1 MRFCCAKPLSH
12 GLRRAS
18 PPSSGALGKED
29 KFLLYGQHADA
40 AALPRPPLLGE
51 VALRSKD
58 GRVVQRRS
66 LPVRQTLPSSTLG
79 SPARQR
85 PAGCK
90 RSDAD
95 AGCRN
100 PLAVAKRL
108 RGSPPLQRGAFFMR
122 ILLPKVPNCGTRRK
136 FWKNF
141 GQNTE
146 KISQFCPL
154 WPMRSCGALWY
165 P

>member
-18 PPSSGALGKED
+18 PPGSGALGKED
-29 KFLLYGQHADA
+29 KFLRYGQHADA

-79 SPARQR
+79 SPTR
-85 PAGCK
+85 G
-90 RSDAD
+90 
-95 AGCRN
+95 
-100 PLAVAKRL
+100 AVAKRL
-108 RGSPPLQRGAFFMR
+108 RGSPLHRGAFLCAFCSQKCQIVER
-122 ILLPKVPNCGTRRK
+122 AENAGKTLGRTPKKFHSFVPYG
-136 FWKNF
+136 
-141 GQNTE
+141 
-146 KISQFCPL
+146 P
-154 WPMRSCGALWY
+154 CGAGGGVVSLIQ
-165 P
+165 

>member
-1 MRFCCAKPLSH
+1 MRFCRAKPLSH

-66 LPVRQTLPSSTLG
+66 LPVRQTH
-79 SPARQR
+79 
-85 PAGCK
+85 
-90 RSDAD
+90 
-95 AGCRN
+95 
-100 PLAVAKRL
+100 
-108 RGSPPLQRGAFFMR
+108 SPPCKGGLFYAHFAPKSAKLWNTPEILEKLWAEHRKIFTVLSLMAHAEPRGGVVSL
-122 ILLPKVPNCGTRRK
+122 I
-136 FWKNF
+136 
-141 GQNTE
+141 Q
-146 KISQFCPL
+146 
-154 WPMRSCGALWY
+154 
-165 P
+165 

>member
-1 MRFCCAKPLSH
+1 MRFCRAKPLSH

-66 LPVRQTLPSSTLG
+66 LPV
-79 SPARQR
+79 
-85 PAGCK
+85 
-90 RSDAD
+90 
-95 AGCRN
+95 
-100 PLAVAKRL
+100 
-108 RGSPPLQRGAFFMR
+108 SPPLQGGFFYAHFAPKSAKLWNTPEILEKLWAEHRKIFTVLSLMAHAEPRGGVVSL
-122 ILLPKVPNCGTRRK
+122 I
-136 FWKNF
+136 
-141 GQNTE
+141 Q
-146 KISQFCPL
+146 
-154 WPMRSCGALWY
+154 
-165 P
+165 